1 MINYNIDVIKAL
13 KEVGIN
19 TTKAKE
25 SGLFGQSAMKKFRDG
40 DTNISL
46 DTLNRL
52 CYVLGMLPG
61 EIINYTETEA
71 DRKNIAK
78 IDKNALEN
86 HQNW

>member
-13 KEVGIN
+13 KDVGIN

-25 SGLFGQSAMKKFRDG
+25 RGLFGQSVMKKFKDG

-52 CYVLGMLPG
+52 CFVLGMLPG
-61 EIINYTETEA
+61 EIIKYTETDM

-78 IDKNALEN
+78 IDMNAFGN
-86 HQNW
+86 HQK